1 MHKPQIAVILLWV
14 SSNGLNLTSN
24 IHYSPGVDTAPI
36 MKKSN
41 YLSMLL
47 LLLTLSVG
55 RHAVG
60 SWYDRHAWLAL
71 KFILP
76 AAGAVWAVVNLI
88 WLTVKLVKRAR
99 LNRLLL
105 NLGLSAVLICHF
117 LLTINVIPL
126 AYPAAIADT
135 KPGLTVKWPLH
146 TAAVVGCGSRML
158 SVEDNAPHAVWS
170 SERWAYDLVMEP
182 YNTGSSRA
190 EDYGIWNQ
198 EVYAPLDAVVIAA
211 YDEEADI
218 TPGSEDVLSME
229 GDHVYLKVAETGTF
243 LLLNHLKQ
251 HSVTVAVGDKVQTG
265 DLLGLVGNS
274 GSTSEPH
281 LHIHHQRQD
290 PTQTRMPILA

>member
-1 MHKPQIAVILLWV
+1 
-14 SSNGLNLTSN
+14 
-24 IHYSPGVDTAPI
+24 

-47 LLLTLSVG
+47 LLLVLGGWAGALWVHGMTGVYG
-55 RHAVG
+55 
-60 SWYDRHAWLAL
+60 WLVL

-76 AAGAVWAVVNLI
+76 AAGAVWAIVNLV
-88 WLTVKLVKRAR
+88 WVAVKLVKQAR

-105 NLGLSAVLICHF
+105 NLCVSAILLGHF
-117 LLTINVIPL
+117 LLTVNVIPL
-126 AYPAAIADT
+126 AYPVAIADS
-135 KPGLTVKWPLH
+135 KPGITVQSPFH
-146 TAAVVGCGSRML
+146 RAAVVGWGGDA
-158 SVEDNAPHAVWS
+158 VDGNAPHAVWP

-198 EVYAPLDAVVIAA
+198 EVYAPLDGIVIAA

-218 TPGSEDVLSME
+218 TPGSEDILSME
-229 GDHVYLKVAETGTF
+229 GNYVYLKIPATGTY

-251 HSVTVAVGDKVQTG
+251 HSVTVEAGEKVQAG
-265 DLLGLVGNS
+265 DLLGRVGNS

-281 LHIHHQRQD
+281 LHIHHQRQN
-290 PTQTRMPILA
+290 PVHTRLPILAEGLPLYFEDLDRVSSMPVKGELITPAAIGR